1 MTHPI
6 NTALLSVSDKTG
18 IVELAQALADS
29 GVTILSTGGTA
40 KLLKE
45 KGMKVVDVSEHTASP
60 EMMDGRVK
68 TLHPKIH
75 GGLLAR
81 ADHAGDAASMKE
93 HGITGID
100 LLVVNLYPFEE
111 TIAGNADYAT
121 AIENID
127 IGGPAMIRAAAKNHQ
142 RVSVVTEPEDYQVIM
157 DAVKAGQEVPYV
169 QRQKLAAKAYART
182 AQYDAVISGW
192 FAKTLELGSPQR
204 VTLPMSLKQELR
216 YGENPHQHAA
226 FYQHN
231 AVHGTIAA
239 AEQLHGKALSF
250 NNIND
255 TDAAWRLVSE
265 FETPAISIIKHANP
279 CGTATAGTLAEAYEK
294 ALSSDPQSAY
304 GGIIAANREFD
315 VDTANALGKLFAE
328 VIIAPSFSA
337 GALDI
342 LQKKKNIRLLHTHDA
357 LAPKNAGLDVR
368 SVTGGYLLQSPDH
381 IVLDDALQHVSARTP
396 NDGEIADMILAF
408 TVAKHVKS
416 NAIVLAK
423 DGMVVGVGAG
433 QMSRVDSVRVA
444 CEKAAAAGL
453 STEGCALASDAFF
466 PFDDN
471 VHLAAKH
478 GITSIIQ
485 PGGSIRDEEVI
496 KAADE
501 HNIALT
507 FTGIRH
513 FKH

>member
-1 MTHPI
+1 MTVSI
-6 NTALLSVSDKTG
+6 KTALLSVSDKTG
-18 IVELAQALADS
+18 IVDLAHALSQAK
-29 GVTILSTGGTA
+29 VTILSTGGTA
-40 KLLKE
+40 TLLKKE
-45 KGMKVVDVSEHTASP
+45 GIEVIDVSDYTDSP

-81 ADHAGDAASMKE
+81 ADHEGDAASMKQYNISE
-93 HGITGID
+93 ID
-100 LLVVNLYPFEE
+100 VLVVNLYPFED
-111 TIAGNADYAT
+111 TIARNADYAT

-142 RVSVVTEPEDYQVIM
+142 RVSIVTEPQDYELIIE
-157 DAVKAGQEVPYV
+157 AVSQAKEVPYST
-169 QRQKLAAKAYART
+169 RQMLAAKAYART

-192 FAKTLELGSPQR
+192 FAKTLELGSPKR

-265 FETPAISIIKHANP
+265 FKKPAISIIKHANP
-279 CGTATAGTLAEAYEK
+279 CGTATAETLAQAYEK
-294 ALSSDPQSAY
+294 ALSSDAQSAY

-315 VDTANALGKLFAE
+315 VETATALGKLFAE

-337 GALDI
+337 GALEI
-342 LQKKKNIRLLHTHDA
+342 LQKKKNIRLLHTYDA

-381 IVLDDALQHVSARTP
+381 MVLDGDLQHVSMRTP
-396 NDGEIADMILAF
+396 SEQEIADMVLAF

-444 CEKAAAAGL
+444 CEKAKAAGL
-453 STEGCALASDAFF
+453 SPEGCALASDAFF

-485 PGGSIRDEEVI
+485 PGGSIRDDEVI
-496 KAADE
+496 NAANE
-501 HNIALT
+501 HKIALT